1 MNSTHTSIHIS
12 TGADRPAGNALLGL
26 LLSLQHS
33 DSFFPSGAMAFS
45 WGLESLMRDKH
56 VVDVDSLAQFIEA
69 QVLQRWCS
77 FDQGIISAAWHAASE
92 QQELAGNKGD
102 SQHRP
107 GTSQAMMRILAELD
121 DWVDAMTLSPSLRQG
136 SRRLGLTLINVHA
149 KLGTPGAQVLQQHMR
164 DNKASMPHLA
174 VVQGYLWQRLGMSEA
189 ESRAVSAHTV
199 CVSASSA
206 AVRLGLIGH
215 LDAQRL
221 LMRMQA
227 AISQALAQPAPALD
241 ALSSNLLATDI
252 AALRHELHDARMFAN

>member
-1 MNSTHTSIHIS
+1 MNSTLTSTHIS
-12 TGADRPAGNALLGL
+12 TGADTPAGNALLGL

-45 WGLESLMRDKH
+45 WGLESLMRDKR

-69 QVLQRWCS
+69 QILQRWCS
-77 FDQGIISAAWHAASE
+77 FDQGIISAAWHEASE
-92 QQELAGNKGD
+92 QQELAGNTSD
-102 SQHRP
+102 SSP
-107 GTSQAMMRILAELD
+107 ATSQAMMRTLTELD

-136 SRRLGLTLINVHA
+136 SRRLGLTLITVHA
-149 KLGTPGAQVLQQHMR
+149 KLGTPGAQALQQYMR

-227 AISQALAQPAPALD
+227 PISQALAQPAPALD